1 MSQFDH
7 SLHAIVM
14 LIGLG
19 IMKIIVVL
27 MPITCFMKKKPH
39 LMELQV
45 VLNSWSKK
53 YKIRIQVIIQQ
64 RSIKSM
70 ASVIT
75 IHSLFSI
82 A

>member
-45 VLNSWSKK
+45 VLNS
-53 YKIRIQVIIQQ
+53 
-64 RSIKSM
+64 
-70 ASVIT
+70 
-75 IHSLFSI
+75 
-82 A
+82 

>member
-1 MSQFDH
+1 
-7 SLHAIVM
+7 
-14 LIGLG
+14 
-19 IMKIIVVL
+19 
-27 MPITCFMKKKPH
+27 
-39 LMELQV
+39 MELQV